1 MKAAQYIAA
10 AVIVIYF
17 LAIILLYIFQSRI
30 IFHPGKL
37 SKDFK
42 FKLSPDDDE
51 VFLKTSDG
59 MRINGLYFDGT
70 RHAVILYFH
79 GNAGDLSGWRF
90 AAEDFTAL
98 GYPVLMIDYRGYGK
112 SEGHFSEDGFY
123 RDAEAAYAYLTNI
136 KGFATQDIIV
146 YGRSVG
152 TGVAVELASKH
163 KVNGLVLESPYTS
176 FGQLANE
183 KLPFFFPSLYLDYKF
198 NNVEKIGSVTCPV
211 ILIHGERDSLI
222 PPSHSKRLQ
231 SKIKSKSK
239 LILVPQG
246 SHNDLNS
253 FPEYQSFLQKD
264 LGEFFSVLKIS
275 N

>member
-17 LAIILLYIFQSRI
+17 LAIILLYIFQTKI

-37 SKDFK
+37 TKDFR

-51 VFLKTSDG
+51 VMLKTSDG
-59 MRINGLYFDGT
+59 TRISGLYFHGT
-70 RHAVILYFH
+70 RHQVILYFH

-90 AAEDFTAL
+90 AAEDFTGL

-123 RDAEAAYAYLTNI
+123 RDAEAAYAYLINI

-152 TGVAVELASKH
+152 TGVAVHLASKH

-198 NNVEKIGSVTCPV
+198 NNIEKITSVKCPV

-222 PPSHSKRLQ
+222 PASHSKRLLP
-231 SKIKSKSK
+231 KIKGKSK
-239 LILVPQG
+239 LILIPQG

-253 FPEYQSFLQKD
+253 FPEYKSFLQKD
-264 LGEFFSVLKIS
+264 LAEFFSALKIA

>member
-1 MKAAQYIAA
+1 MKAAQLIAA
-10 AVIVIYF
+10 AVIIIYI
-17 LAIILLYIFQSRI
+17 LAVILLYIFQTKI

-37 SKDFK
+37 SKDFR

-51 VFLKTSDG
+51 VFLRTSDG
-59 MRINGLYFDGT
+59 PRISGIFFHGT
-70 RHAVILYFH
+70 RHEVILYFH

-112 SEGHFSEDGFY
+112 SEGTFSEEGFY
-123 RDAEAAYAYLTNI
+123 KDAEAAYAYLINT

-152 TGVAVELASKH
+152 TGVAVHLASKH
-163 KVNGLVLESPYTS
+163 RVNGLVLESPYTS

-198 NNVEKIGSVTCPV
+198 NNAEKIGAVQCPV
-211 ILIHGERDSLI
+211 ILIHGEKDSLI
-222 PPSHSKRLQ
+222 PPSHSKKLLT
-231 SKIKSKSK
+231 KIKTKSK
-239 LILVPQG
+239 LILVPEG
-246 SHNDLNS
+246 SHNDLNT
-253 FPEYQSFLQKD
+253 FEEYQNFLQKE
-264 LGEFFSVLKIS
+264 LPEFFSALKIS

>member
-10 AVIVIYF
+10 AVIFIYII
-17 LAIILLYIFQSRI
+17 AVILLYIFQTKL

-42 FKLSPDDDE
+42 FKLSPEDDE

-59 MRINGLYFDGT
+59 LQINGLFFHGT
-70 RHAVILYFH
+70 RHEVILYFH

-90 AAEDFTAL
+90 VAEDFTAQ
-98 GYPVLMIDYRGYGK
+98 GYPVMMIDYRGYGK
-112 SEGHFSEDGFY
+112 SEGHFSEEGFY
-123 RDAEAAYAYLTNI
+123 HDAEAAYAYLVNT

-152 TGVAVELASKH
+152 TGVAVHLANKY

-198 NNVEKIGSVTCPV
+198 NNAEKIGTVKCPV

-222 PPSHSKRLQ
+222 PPSHSKKLLT
-231 SKIKSKSK
+231 KIKSKSK

-253 FPEYQSFLQKD
+253 FSEYQSFLQKD
-264 LGEFFSVLKIS
+264 LPEFFSALKIS

>member
-1 MKAAQYIAA
+1 MKAATLIAA
-10 AVIVIYF
+10 AVIVIYI
-17 LAIILLYIFQSRI
+17 LAVILLYIFQTKL

-51 VFLKTSDG
+51 VFLKT
-59 MRINGLYFDGT
+59 LDGT
-70 RHAVILYFH
+70 RIHGLYYHGTRHEVILYFH

-90 AAEDFTAL
+90 VAEDFTAL
-98 GYPVLMIDYRGYGK
+98 GYPVFIIDYRGYGK
-112 SEGHFSEDGFY
+112 SEGIFSEEGFY
-123 RDAEAAYAYLTNI
+123 QDAEAAYRYLINI

-146 YGRSVG
+146 YGRSIG
-152 TGVAVELASKH
+152 TGVAVDLASKH

-176 FGQLANE
+176 FGKLANE

-198 NNVEKIGSVTCPV
+198 NNEEKIASVKCPV

-222 PPSHSKRLQ
+222 PSSHSKKLLP
-231 SKIKSKSK
+231 KIKTKSK

-253 FPEYQSFLQKD
+253 FEEYQNMLRKE
-264 LGEFFSVLKIS
+264 LPEFFSSLKIL